1 MTENDGVLELIEML
15 YNMISEA
22 WGVPLG
28 NDKCLVDREKA
39 LDILEEIKTS
49 LPADLA
55 DAKRLVAQ
63 KAEYVE
69 RAKREGETI
78 RKEAEERARKMMEE
92 QEIVR
97 KAKERAAE
105 LIAAAESNCQR
116 LYQAANGYL
125 DDALSA
131 TEESI
136 SQSLQMGDLEALIS
150 AQLVGDSG
158 AVGGFNAGDLG
169 DDQAHAA
176 LGALF
181 VVADDVL
188 VGAAVGLSHGYAHS
202 RHDDAVFQ
210 AQRTDFARFEQKI
223 IHCAFLTFHN
233 SSLFQGRRLD
243 SCLPLH

>member
-22 WGVPLG
+22 WGMPLG

-39 LDILEEIKTS
+39 LDILEEIKTR

-69 RAKREGETI
+69 RAKKEGETI

-105 LIAAAESNCQR
+105 LVATAESNCQR

-136 SQSLQMGDLEALIS
+136 NQSLQM
-150 AQLVGDSG
+150 VSG
-158 AVGGFNAGDLG
+158 A
-169 DDQAHAA
+169 
-176 LGALF
+176 
-181 VVADDVL
+181 
-188 VGAAVGLSHGYAHS
+188 
-202 RHDDAVFQ
+202 R
-210 AQRTDFARFEQKI
+210 ARFKSIMESQTAKKPAA
-223 IHCAFLTFHN
+223 HL
-233 SSLFQGRRLD
+233 SLEE
-243 SCLPLH
+243 

>member
-1 MTENDGVLELIEML
+1 MTEQDGVLELIEML

-39 LDILEEIKTS
+39 LDILEEIKTR
-49 LPADLA
+49 LPAELS

-69 RAKREGETI
+69 RAKKEGETI

-105 LIAAAESNCQR
+105 LVAAAESNCQR
-116 LYQAANGYL
+116 LYQSANTYL
-125 DDALSA
+125 DDALAA

-136 SQSLQMGDLEALIS
+136 NQTMQTVSGARARFRSVMESQS
-150 AQLVGDSG
+150 
-158 AVGGFNAGDLG
+158 
-169 DDQAHAA
+169 
-176 LGALF
+176 
-181 VVADDVL
+181 
-188 VGAAVGLSHGYAHS
+188 
-202 RHDDAVFQ
+202 
-210 AQRTDFARFEQKI
+210 ARKQ
-223 IHCAFLTFHN
+223 
-233 SSLFQGRRLD
+233 SSPMSPGE
-243 SCLPLH
+243 